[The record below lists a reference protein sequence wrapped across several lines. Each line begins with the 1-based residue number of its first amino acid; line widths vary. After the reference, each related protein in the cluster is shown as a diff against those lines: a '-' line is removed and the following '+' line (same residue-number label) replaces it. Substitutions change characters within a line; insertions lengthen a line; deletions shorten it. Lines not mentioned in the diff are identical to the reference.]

1 MCSWT
6 PCTERQTFTLL
17 HHWRHKFIVMIT
29 CIFLAQ
35 GSRLWT
41 IFIIVAK
48 TSMARSRSRSRSR
61 SVRPTESDPADEEE
75 QEAFEFDPLVAVED
89 PGSEEEKALWN
100 NWFSAL
106 AQDLWIS
113 RFLGGTFMQTLG
125 RALLCKRWGGHFYA
139 NVGVDTFTQTLGWTL
154 LRKHWGGHFH
164 ANVGVGTLM
173 QTLRWTLSC
182 RRSEVTG

>member
-1 MCSWT
+1 M
-6 PCTERQTFTLL
+6 
-17 HHWRHKFIVMIT
+17 HWKADFHAFASLATQVHCDDNQT

-89 PGSEEEKALWN
+89 LGSEEEKALWN

-113 RFLGGTFMQTLG
+113 RF
-125 RALLCKRWGGHFYA
+125 
-139 NVGVDTFTQTLGWTL
+139 
-154 LRKHWGGHFH
+154 
-164 ANVGVGTLM
+164 GTLSRM
-173 QTLRWTLSC
+173 VHFLLTFYYETIDFQLWLRISGFLDFGTLS
-182 RRSEVTG
+182 RMVHFLLTLYYETIHFQVWLKISRFLDFETLPRILISY